1 MKPYV
6 IYQVFKAD
14 FLERTRRFS
23 FMVLCAAVMF
33 LTFFSVPDVK
43 APFVSVCI
51 EPNVFYQG
59 SNATW
64 VPITIA
70 LCGGILFPMVG
81 FGFVKGT
88 ISMDRDS
95 KFLYVCQSMNMK
107 KSDYIIGKFFSNLLL
122 LTIMWFVAVVSA
134 AVMLIFKFP
143 DSMIGFYEY
152 ISPFMGIYPGIVFA
166 AVFAVILESLPL
178 HDRFK
183 NAMGISTFFIMFLIS
198 YSTTDYGNPL
208 IRVMDYSN
216 YRWNMDSINS
226 VVRSV
231 IGHDVRETG
240 ILVPGGV
247 FSESNGTKEIF
258 FRGLLW
264 DNSYFVD
271 KVFLTAICLI
281 LASIAIMVLEQ
292 QERESNCKAER
303 NSAQFRLGRSY
314 YLNHFMFELK
324 ILVKGFPK
332 AIFILIIGL
341 WVYSFFAPLQYVQ
354 GYIWVITLIF
364 VMPVFSQIGSREHEY
379 NMAEYFT
386 TIRFSL
392 VKQTLYSYLWG
403 VFVLLLISMPVVSK
417 LAELHEYFSAFCYVE
432 FSLFVPAIA
441 SFLGEYTKT
450 RRAFETLFL
459 LLCFLLI
466 NMPSFLLS
474 GYVAITMGVG
484 TVMLLL
490 TVLGKKIKT

>member
-6 IYQVFKAD
+6 IYQVFRAD

-23 FMVLCAAVMF
+23 FMALCAAVMF

-70 LCGGILFPMVG
+70 LCGGILFPMIG
-81 FGFVKGT
+81 FGFVKGA
-88 ISMDRDS
+88 ISMDRNS
-95 KFLYVCQSMNMK
+95 KFLYICQSMNMK
-107 KSDYIIGKFFSNLLL
+107 KSDYITGKFLSNLLM
-122 LTIMWFVAVVSA
+122 LTIVWFVAVVSA
-134 AVMLIFKFP
+134 AVMLIFKFS
-143 DSMIGFYEY
+143 DSMPGFYEY
-152 ISPFMGIYPGIVFA
+152 ISPFMGIYPGIVFT
-166 AVFAVILESLPL
+166 AVFAVLLESLPL

-183 NAMGISTFFIMFLIS
+183 NTIGISTLFIMFLIS
-198 YSTTDYGNPL
+198 FSSTDYSNPL
-208 IRVMDYSN
+208 IRIMDYSN
-216 YRWNMDSINS
+216 YKWNMSSINS
-226 VVRSV
+226 IVNPV
-231 IGHDVRETG
+231 IGHDVWETG
-240 ILVPGGV
+240 ILVPGGM
-247 FSESNGTKEIF
+247 FSESRGTKEIF

-264 DNSYFVD
+264 DGNYFAD
-271 KVFLTAICLI
+271 KLFLIAISLM
-281 LASIAIMVLEQ
+281 LVAAIMVLEQ
-292 QERESNCKAER
+292 EEQEIKHKVEH
-303 NSAQFRLGRSY
+303 NSVQLRLEHSY
-314 YLNHFMFELK
+314 YLSHFMFELK
-324 ILVKGFPK
+324 LLLKGFPK
-332 AIFILIIGL
+332 TAFILVIGL
-341 WVYSFFAPLQYVQ
+341 WGYSFFASLQYVQ

-364 VMPVFSQIGSREHEY
+364 AMPVFSQIGSREHEY
-379 NMAEYFT
+379 NMTEYFT

-392 VKQTLYSYLWG
+392 IKQTLYSYLWG

-417 LAELHEYFSAFCYVE
+417 LVELHEYFSVFCYVE

-466 NMPSFLLS
+466 NTPSFLLS

-484 TVMLLL
+484 TLILLL
-490 TVLGKKIKT
+490 TVLGKKIKM